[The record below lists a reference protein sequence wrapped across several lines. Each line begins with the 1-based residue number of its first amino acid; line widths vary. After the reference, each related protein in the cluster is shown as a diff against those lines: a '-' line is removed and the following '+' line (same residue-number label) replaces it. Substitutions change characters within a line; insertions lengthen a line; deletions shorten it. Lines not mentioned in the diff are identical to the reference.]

1 VRLFYLANYKNFAI
15 SVNTRFTSNY
25 ISGIIK
31 LRLAESNFKKMAT
44 QKPNAVHLQAMYVG
58 KKIDIKGFLD
68 KYKYYISSKEPYI
81 LAYPNN
87 KYIVLYRYGTMV
99 FWGLELEEINHF
111 IGQITPFI
119 IDPLKNP
126 TSETMLVHVDI
137 KQKGEKVKAR
147 GGEVQISKL
156 DNEEIGTISEVIA
169 RSAILDNYERQV
181 EEMLSEFGEVIESF
195 SRLGKTS
202 SSTKSLLKKVGMAM
216 KIQHSAVSQ
225 MAILDKPDLTWE
237 DAELSELYSSLD
249 KEYELKE
256 RYDLLNDKL
265 RILFH
270 DVEFIVNYIDSRK
283 SMQLEVIIVVLILI
297 EVFFTLSGLASH

>member
-1 VRLFYLANYKNFAI
+1 
-15 SVNTRFTSNY
+15 
-25 ISGIIK
+25 
-31 LRLAESNFKKMAT
+31 MAT

-111 IGQITPFI
+111 IGQITPYI

-137 KQKGEKVKAR
+137 KKKGEKVKAR

-181 EEMLSEFGEVIESF
+181 EEMLSEFGEVIDSF
-195 SRLGKTS
+195 SQKGKTS

-297 EVFFTLSGLASH
+297 EVFFTLSGLGSH